1 MSEQQTTGSLLLIDW
16 QGKLTVGLINLA
28 VWLVGYFSLNKFIE
42 FEVYH
47 TVPALRIDELLL
59 LPLGG
64 WTIFIYNT
72 CYINSSLGIFL
83 LPSKEAAWRFLG
95 AILAAYIINFTLFA
109 LWPTTIEAIRE
120 TVDPGTMTPV
130 VAWQYQLMHSVDN
143 PYTCFPSLHITNC
156 MLVTLAHWR
165 SPRRYW
171 LLPWAVLI
179 AISTITTGQHVFI
192 DILGGILVACVGTLA
207 AAWLWGPPL
216 DSIDEDRSNQEPR
229 VG

>member
-1 MSEQQTTGSLLLIDW
+1 MPDQHTERSILLIDW
-16 QGKLTVGLINLA
+16 QGKLAVGLVNLA
-28 VWLVGYFSLNKFIE
+28 VYMIGYFSLNKFIE

-47 TVPALRIDELLL
+47 EVFTLRIDELLL

-72 CYINSSLGIFL
+72 CYINSSLGVFL

-95 AILAAYIINFTLFA
+95 AILIAYIINFALFA

-120 TVDPGTMTPV
+120 TVDPGTMAPV
-130 VAWQYQLMHSVDN
+130 VAWQYQLMHSADN

-156 MLVTLAHWR
+156 MLVTLAHWQ

-171 LLPWAVLI
+171 LLLWAVLI

-192 DILGGILVACVGTLA
+192 DILGGILVACAGTLVA
-207 AAWLWGPPL
+207 ARIWGAPL

>member
-1 MSEQQTTGSLLLIDW
+1 MSESQTEPPLLLKDW

-28 VWLVGYFSLNKFIE
+28 VWMVGYFSLNKFIE

-47 TVPALRIDELLL
+47 KVPALRIDELLL

-64 WTIFIYNT
+64 WTIFIYNS

-95 AILAAYIINFTLFA
+95 AILIAYIINFTLFA

-120 TVDPGTMTPV
+120 TVDPGAMSPA
-130 VAWQYQLMHSVDN
+130 VAWQYQLMHSADN

-165 SPRRYW
+165 SPRRRW

-192 DILGGILVACVGTLA
+192 DILGGILVACAGTLA
-207 AAWLWGPPL
+207 ATWIWGPPL
-216 DSIDEDRSNQEPR
+216 DAIDEDRSNQEPR

>member
-1 MSEQQTTGSLLLIDW
+1 M
-16 QGKLTVGLINLA
+16 GLINLA
-28 VWLVGYFSLNKFIE
+28 VWMVGYFSLNKFIE

-47 TVPALRIDELLL
+47 KVPALRIDELLL

-64 WTIFIYNT
+64 WTIFIYNS

-95 AILAAYIINFTLFA
+95 AILVAYIINCTLFA

-120 TVDPGTMTPV
+120 TVDPGTMSPA
-130 VAWQYQLMHSVDN
+130 VAWQYQLMHSADN

-165 SPRRYW
+165 SPRRNC
-171 LLPWAVLI
+171 LLAWAVLI

-192 DILGGILVACVGTLA
+192 DILGGVLVALAGTLVA
-207 AAWLWGPPL
+207 ARIWGHPL
-216 DSIDEDRSNQEPR
+216 DSKPGQAEAQRPV

>member
-1 MSEQQTTGSLLLIDW
+1 MPEQQAERSILLTDW
-16 QGKLTVGLINLA
+16 QGKLTVGLLNLA
-28 VWLVGYFSLNKFIE
+28 VWMVGYFSLNKFIE

-47 TVPALRIDELLL
+47 KVPTLRIDELLL

-72 CYINSSLGIFL
+72 CYINSGLGIFL

-95 AILAAYIINFTLFA
+95 AILIAYIINFTAFA

-120 TVDPGTMTPV
+120 TVDPGAMSPV
-130 VAWQYQLMHSVDN
+130 VAWQYQLMHSADS

-156 MLVTLAHWR
+156 MLVTLAHWK

-192 DILGGILVACVGTLA
+192 DILGGILVACAGTLVA
-207 AAWLWGPPL
+207 TRIWGAPL
-216 DSIDEDRSNQEPR
+216 DSIGEDRSNQGPR